1 MRKNINHLTY
11 TMQFKF
17 AQAWKISQKKAFP
30 PTPNTCKA
38 SLYTK
43 ASTELNLYSIYR
55 KVDEYYTA
63 DQALQPLSIFLN
75 FTCTWSKTCRRFSE
89 RLGVEIF
96 VGFFKKSQSSPCFG
110 FSVEAEN
117 PFKSLFCSF
126 KPLTRF
132 SVSRLL
138 TR

>member
-1 MRKNINHLTY
+1 MRKNINRLTY

-17 AQAWKISQKKAFP
+17 AQAWKISQKKGFS
-30 PTPNTCKA
+30 TNTKHVQ
-38 SLYTK
+38 SLVVYK
-43 ASTELNLYSIYR
+43 SINRTELICIY
-55 KVDEYYTA
+55 KGVDEYYTA